1 MSTKETT
8 KPEKET
14 QPEEM
19 EIEEDEETKKLRLE
33 KETTASVI
41 AGKLQTCLFS
51 FYYQPN
57 YIYKTV
63 VRFFNYDCYHN
74 YDLLLLVFYLS
85 V

>member
-1 MSTKETT
+1 MSTKET

-41 AGKLQTCLFS
+41 AGKLQTCLF
-51 FYYQPN
+51 YYQPT
-57 YIYKTV
+57 YIYI
-63 VRFFNYDCYHN
+63 YIYI
-74 YDLLLLVFYLS
+74 
-85 V
+85 